1 MRFLCEKIPDVI
13 PHPLDQVEKRVF
25 RAFSDFDPVV
35 LLVQK
40 SNRVNFFK
48 RKIAFIGESAWI
60 MKSMR
65 AMKFAPESK
74 PIPQLEGLMF
84 LLQKDQE
91 PAFDSE
97 MLVGVDNLLGA
108 NPQLCSPMGLLRR
121 TIERPFQRDPIE
133 PNETGNVRGREGW
146 SDIVMDR

>member
-1 MRFLCEKIPDVI
+1 
-13 PHPLDQVEKRVF
+13 VEERVF
-25 RAFSDFDPVV
+25 RALSDFDPVV

-48 RKIAFIGESAWI
+48 RKIAFIGESTWI

-74 PIPQLEGLMF
+74 AIPHLEGLMF

-108 NPQLCSPMGLLRR
+108 NPKLCSPMGLLRR

-146 SDIVMDR
+146 TDIVMDG